1 MDENIELFPNPL
13 PFRIMMVEIIAAG
26 ILFVYALIILGTSLV
41 IRYRDKYGLWQDLD

>member
-1 MDENIELFPNPL
+1 MNESTELFLTSL

-41 IRYRDKYGLWQDLD
+41 IRYRDKYGLWQELD